1 MKDIIVIVGPTG
13 IGKTKLSI
21 ELAKKL
27 DAEIINGDSVSIY
40 RRLNIGSAKPTKEEQ
55 SGIPHHLIDIKD
67 VDEDYTV
74 FDYQKDVR
82 KKIEEITSRG
92 KQIIIVGGTGLYIK
106 AALYDYRFTEGTT
119 YNEYADLSNEEILSR
134 IKEYKI
140 ENLPELNNR
149 KRLVRLLNKLENN
162 EEITNDKDK
171 LLYNIKVIGLTIDR
185 ETLYKKINKRVDI
198 MMENG
203 LLDEIKSLKDDYK
216 KSRILNSGIGY
227 KEFYDYLYSNKPLEE
242 VIEEIKKNSRHFA
255 KRQYTFFNHQFNTK
269 WFEVDLN
276 NFNNTIEDTLNILM
290 NETYFSIS
298 FYFVQI

>member
-40 RRLNIGSAKPTKEEQ
+40 KRLNIGSAKPTKEEQ

-106 AALYDYRFTEGTT
+106 AALYDYKFIEGTT
-119 YNEYADLSNEEILSR
+119 YNEYNDLSNEEILSK
-134 IKEYKI
+134 IKEYKV
-140 ENLPELNNR
+140 EKLPELNNR

-162 EEITNDKDK
+162 EEITNNKDK
-171 LLYNIKVIGLTIDR
+171 LLYNIKVIGLTTDR
-185 ETLYKKINKRVDI
+185 ETLYKRINKRVDI

-203 LLDEIKSLKDDYK
+203 LLDEINSLKEDYK
-216 KSRILNSGIGY
+216 NSRILNSGIGY
-227 KEFYDYLYSNKPLEE
+227 KEFYDYLYNNKSLEA
-242 VIEEIKKNSRHFA
+242 VIDDIKKNSRHFA
-255 KRQYTFFNHQFNTK
+255 KRQYTFFNHQFNTN
-269 WFEVDLN
+269 WFNVDLN
-276 NFNNTIEDTLNILM
+276 NFDNTIIEVM
-290 NETYFSIS
+290 NFLKK
-298 FYFVQI
+298 

>member
-40 RRLNIGSAKPTKEEQ
+40 KRLNIGSAKPTKEEQ

-74 FDYQKDVR
+74 FDYQKDIR

-106 AALYDYRFTEGTT
+106 AALYDYKFTEGTT
-119 YNEYADLSNEEILSR
+119 YNEYNDLSNEEILSK
-134 IKEYKI
+134 IKEYKV
-140 ENLPELNNR
+140 EKLPELNNR

-162 EEITNDKDK
+162 EEITNNKDK
-171 LLYNIKVIGLTIDR
+171 LLYNIKVIGLTTDR
-185 ETLYKKINKRVDI
+185 ETLYKRIDKRVDI

-203 LLDEIKSLKDDYK
+203 LLDEINSLKEDYK
-216 KSRILNSGIGY
+216 NSRILNSGIGY
-227 KEFYDYLYSNKPLEE
+227 KEFYDYLYSNKSLET

-255 KRQYTFFNHQFNTK
+255 KRQYTFFNHQFNTN
-269 WFEVDLN
+269 WFNVDLN
-276 NFNNTIEDTLNILM
+276 NFDNTIIEVM
-290 NETYFSIS
+290 NFLKK
-298 FYFVQI
+298 

>member
-185 ETLYKKINKRVDI
+185 ETLYKGINKRVDI

-203 LLDEIKSLKDDYK
+203 LLDEIKSLKYDYK

-227 KEFYDYLYSNKPLEE
+227 KEFHDYLYSNKPLEE

-276 NFNNTIEDTLNILM
+276 NFNNTIEETLKYIND
-290 NETYFSIS
+290 
-298 FYFVQI
+298 

>member
-40 RRLNIGSAKPTKEEQ
+40 KRLNIGSAKPTKEEQ

-106 AALYDYRFTEGTT
+106 AALYDYKFTEGTT
-119 YNEYADLSNEEILSR
+119 YNEYNDLSNEEILSK
-134 IKEYKI
+134 IKEYKV
-140 ENLPELNNR
+140 EKLPELNNR

-162 EEITNDKDK
+162 EEITNNKDK
-171 LLYNIKVIGLTIDR
+171 LLYNIKVIGLTTDR
-185 ETLYKKINKRVDI
+185 ETLYKRINKRVDI

-203 LLDEIKSLKDDYK
+203 LLDEINSLKEDYK
-216 KSRILNSGIGY
+216 NSRILNSGIGY
-227 KEFYDYLYSNKPLEE
+227 KEFYDYLYNNKNLED
-242 VIEEIKKNSRHFA
+242 VIDDIKKNSRHFA
-255 KRQYTFFNHQFNTK
+255 KRQYTFFNHQFNTN
-269 WFEVDLN
+269 WFNVDLN
-276 NFNNTIEDTLNILM
+276 NFDNTIIEVMDFLKK
-290 NETYFSIS
+290 
-298 FYFVQI
+298 